1 MGPLRYAQGDICPSN
16 SHPAAPPCR
25 PSAPLPRFRP
35 VTSPSPSADLSKLR
49 INRDAP
55 PPEVRRALVRNVVIA
70 VLALLLIVGAVF
82 ALRSG
87 GAVPVQVVTVAA
99 ASGSDGGG
107 SAGAGTSVTANG
119 YVVARTRASVSAKL
133 PGRIADLRVS
143 EGSTLRRGEII
154 ATLENADYEAQ
165 AAQAKAA
172 VATARAELVEARTAS
187 EVAAREAARLR
198 DMRQENADLVSE
210 QDLDGVEGR
219 ARQAAARLEA
229 ADARL
234 KAAEA
239 SLRFARANLE
249 NTVIRAPFGGT
260 VLRKEAE
267 IGEVV
272 APSVG
277 GGLTRGAVVTMAD
290 LTTLEV
296 EVDVNEAYIA
306 RVKKDGPATIT
317 LDAYPDTSFRGA
329 VRQVVPTA
337 DRQRATVQVKVSILD
352 RDPRI
357 LPEMGA
363 RVDFLE
369 DSVASGPEAPA
380 AGPPRFR
387 VPAAAVREVNG
398 ESVVWLV
405 RNGRLESRTVQ
416 AGPVSAGFR
425 EVRSGLAGGEQL
437 LVGGVEEPEAGMRVE
452 VGK

>member
-1 MGPLRYAQGDICPSN
+1 MS
-16 SHPAAPPCR
+16 
-25 PSAPLPRFRP
+25 
-35 VTSPSPSADLSKLR
+35 SPSPSADLSRLR

-55 PPEVRRALVRNVVIA
+55 PPGARRPLGRTIALA
-70 VLALLLIVGAVF
+70 VLALLLVIGAVL
-82 ALRSG
+82 ALRRG
-87 GAVPVQVVTVAA
+87 GTTSVQVVTVAPA
-99 ASGSDGGG
+99 AGSEGGG
-107 SAGAGTSVTANG
+107 SGAATSVTANG

-133 PGRIADLRVS
+133 AGRIADLRVS
-143 EGSTLRRGEII
+143 EGSTIRRGEII

-165 AAQAKAA
+165 AAQAKAS
-172 VATARAELVEARTAS
+172 VATARAELVEARAAS
-187 EVAAREAARLR
+187 ELAAREAARLR
-198 DMRQENADLVSE
+198 DMQQENADLVSE
-210 QDLDGVEGR
+210 QDLDNVEGR
-219 ARQAAARLEA
+219 ATQAAARLEA
-229 ADARL
+229 AEARL
-234 KAAEA
+234 AAAQA
-239 SLRFARANLE
+239 SFRFAQANLE
-249 NTVIRAPFGGT
+249 NTVIRAPFSGT

-306 RVKKDGPATIT
+306 RVRKGGPALIT
-317 LDAYPDTSFRGA
+317 LDAYPDTAFRGE

-337 DRQRATVQVKVSILD
+337 DRQRATVQVKVSIVD

-369 DSVASGPEAPA
+369 EAPA
-380 AGPPRFR
+380 DGAAPAAPAGPPRFR
-387 VPAAAVREVNG
+387 IPAAAVREVNG

-405 RNGRLESRTVQ
+405 RNGRLEPRTVQ

-425 EVRSGLAGGEQL
+425 EIRSGLAGGEQL
-437 LVGGVEEPEAGMRVE
+437 LVSGVDEPEAGMRVK
-452 VGK
+452 VGQGSPLSP